1 MVGCAANFT
10 HNIAARAGGLAIVG
24 AGTATVT
31 DTSFTANSAL
41 NSTDSP
47 GGGALLLAGG
57 GGGSLSVNM
66 RRVVLDSNRARVGGS
81 VAAASV
87 HVNFTDVDGTHSRAS
102 SEGGF
107 LSMADGAFVRVKRC
121 HFVGNTAGMSGGVF
135 VVDDTSHAASGE
147 LVVEDSVFEHSQAGA
162 NGGVLAVA
170 TAVDSLVVTF
180 NNTWFLDNRAADLG
194 GTGWVQQDGEVDF
207 YNCTF
212 LRGTSGGSG
221 GVLALPAAVSA
232 RLRRCEISKSSA
244 SFGAVVAVR
253 CVVVCDA
260 SLH

>member
-1 MVGCAANFT
+1 M
-10 HNIAARAGGLAIVG
+10 
-24 AGTATVT
+24 
-31 DTSFTANSAL
+31 
-41 NSTDSP
+41 
-47 GGGALLLAGG
+47 
-57 GGGSLSVNM
+57 
-66 RRVVLDSNRARVGGS
+66 
-81 VAAASV
+81 AAASV

-107 LSMADGAFVRVKRC
+107 LSMADGAFVRVQRC

-180 NNTWFLDNRAADLG
+180 NNTWFLDNCAADLG

-244 SFGAVVAVR
+244 SFGAVVA
-253 CVVVCDA
+253 A
-260 SLH
+260 SGTSTVEMVGCWV